1 MVQKLK
7 RLVVYAKVGFVV
19 IVLAAIVVLV
29 FKNRDYQTRFWPGA
43 AEADVPTLWLILVTA
58 ILSIL
63 VFWILSKMRR
73 VFTEL
78 SEIRAE
84 RAAQREQAAHEQ
96 RRRELDAQERRIDE
110 KLKKGL
116 EGDNSQR
123 PKDE

>member
-1 MVQKLK
+1 MVQRLK
-7 RLVVYAKVGFVV
+7 RMGVYAKVGVVV

-29 FKNRDYQTRFWPGA
+29 WQNRRYTTNFWPGA
-43 AEADVPTLWLILVTA
+43 AEADVPTLWLILLTA

-63 VFWILSKMRR
+63 VFWILSRMRR
-73 VFTEL
+73 VFSEL

-116 EGDNSQR
+116 SDDNSQ
-123 PKDE
+123 PAADK